1 MQLEQLSLLEERLE
15 RLVELFARLTEEKS
29 VLERSLA
36 EKDER
41 LRALE
46 REVDGLRQERDL
58 IRTRVA
64 RMIETIERLEG
75 LEAPEPGV
83 TA

>member
-1 MQLEQLSLLEERLE
+1 LFVRLK
-15 RLVELFARLTEEKS
+15 EEKS

-41 LRALE
+41 LRTLE

-58 IRTRVA
+58 IRSRLA
-64 RMIETIERLEG
+64 RMIETIERLEAM
-75 LEAPEPGV
+75 EAPEPGV
-83 TA
+83 TV